1 MRVCG
6 LSDVRLL
13 LVNVSCAW
21 AQIMHVCVW
30 SNRRTFAAGEC
41 ELCLRTNNACVCVW
55 SNRCTFAAGGECEL
69 CLHVT
74 MHVLCLQPSPMML
87 FYRAVLSWQLS
98 STRRLH
104 HSHTSLTCLC
114 VSLSVSDAVLV
125 VCDRSSDVI
134 DSRDKLTDI
143 TSHQLLIYQ
152 SIWQLIFNMAS
163 VKNTATT
170 CTTMHKRK
178 ITLIQVWLLT
188 KSSTVCIGFQSISG

>member
-1 MRVCG
+1 MCG
-6 LSDVRLL
+6 LIDVRLL
-13 LVNVSCAW
+13 LLNVSCAW
-21 AQIMHVCVW
+21 AQIMRVCVW
-30 SNRRTFAAGEC
+30 SNRR
-41 ELCLRTNNACVCVW
+41 
-55 SNRCTFAAGGECEL
+55 TFAAGGECEL

-188 KSSTVCIGFQSISG
+188 KSSTVCIGFQSISV